1 MVQSSAKSRSALL
14 PVLSSK
20 CSHKLLSMFALEAN
34 STESRPVSH
43 RSQLLGGRVS
53 WNHNRISYRKV
64 NEDREVGMVPRLH
77 ASLSAVAMPISV
89 FQLCVESAYRTKKQ
103 VPIRHVNSDNMA
115 KLDRWAEIGALP
127 KNSSAYAASSS
138 AYEPS
143 TSSARRRRRRSRAT
157 SIPGPRPRTRSAAS
171 GLSCMLLNERVLLGT
186 DACRTSLA
194 SHGPNNQQVRSFAV
208 GLGAFLPQRKNLTN
222 SAVEKVRITYLGY
235 CNMRK

>member
-1 MVQSSAKSRSALL
+1 MTILCRQLGKVTNSVIFLLYLIGLRNYSASSSIGLTTL
-14 PVLSSK
+14 
-20 CSHKLLSMFALEAN
+20 
-34 STESRPVSH
+34 H
-43 RSQLLGGRVS
+43 R
-53 WNHNRISYRKV
+53 Y
-64 NEDREVGMVPRLH
+64 
-77 ASLSAVAMPISV
+77 A
-89 FQLCVESAYRTKKQ
+89 T
-103 VPIRHVNSDNMA
+103 NMA

-157 SIPGPRPRTRSAAS
+157 SSPGPRPRTRSAAS
-171 GLSCMLLNERVLLGT
+171 GLSYMLLNERVLLNT
-186 DACRTSLA
+186 DASRTSFLA